1 MYLRS
6 GFVMLKIRLYSATV
20 AYRNALGK
28 MQEEEFPVRATDNA
42 AASEIAFL
50 YVRQVMKL
58 EDFELRVV
66 GA

>member
-1 MYLRS
+1 
-6 GFVMLKIRLYSATV
+6 MLKIRLYSASV
-20 AYRNALGK
+20 AYRNSTGQ
-28 MQEEEFPVRATDNA
+28 MQEEEFPVRASDPA

-66 GA
+66 GS

>member
-1 MYLRS
+1 
-6 GFVMLKIRLYSATV
+6 MLKIRQYSASV
-20 AYRNALGK
+20 AFRDAAG
-28 MQEEEFPVRATDNA
+28 QRHEEEFPVRAADPA

-66 GA
+66 GS

>member
-1 MYLRS
+1 
-6 GFVMLKIRLYSATV
+6 MLKIRPYSASV
-20 AYRNALGK
+20 AYRNATGQ
-28 MQEEEFPVRATDNA
+28 MQEVEFPVRASDPA

-66 GA
+66 GS

>member
-1 MYLRS
+1 
-6 GFVMLKIRLYSATV
+6 MLKIRAYSASV
-20 AYRNALGK
+20 AYRNSEGK
-28 MQEEEFPVRATDNA
+28 MQEEEFPVHATDPA
-42 AASEIAFL
+42 AASELAFL